1 MAGAAHGLG
10 PGVPDTPAIMKVIP
24 KLSSRHR
31 RGESY
36 AVRAASVLAGC
47 TTNIRWRLP
56 ACDSVIA
63 DYRSNRALIDEEVE
77 TFAGIEYC
85 PERA

>member
-1 MAGAAHGLG
+1 MGLS

-36 AVRAASVLAGC
+36 AVRAASVLGGLHP
-47 TTNIRWRLP
+47 NIRWRLP

-63 DYRSNRALIDEEVE
+63 DYSRSHREQAHSRQKLAFGRIAWN
-77 TFAGIEYC
+77 AGC
-85 PERA
+85 R